1 MTNTKGLWAFIGAL
15 VVLLLVVTWSWYQTS
30 TKLQPA
36 AVVGGSTIS
45 EADYISALKQKFGD
59 QVLQDMVN
67 REVVFQAAK
76 QQGVT
81 VDQAELDQEMAQ
93 IRESYG
99 SSSDSEFE
107 QALIKQAGTT
117 VEALRREITYQLLLQ
132 ALATK
137 DIVIS
142 DEELLTFYNNHPERY
157 ARPMQMRLWQIVVA
171 TQQEAEQVAAEL
183 KQGANFQ
190 ALAKERSID
199 SLTSGNGGDMG
210 WLSLGDSR
218 LPDEAQDVVADL
230 ETKKISA
237 PMKFRENYVIY
248 QMADRRKAEQQSF
261 EQVKEAIRKELAF
274 AQVESLDEVLD
285 RLRQSVGVEI
295 SEQMQH

>member
-93 IRESYG
+93 IRESYE

-107 QALIKQAGTT
+107 QALNKQAGTT

-199 SLTSGNGGDMG
+199 SLTAGNGGDMG

-237 PMKFRENYVIY
+237 PMKVKENYVIY

>member
-199 SLTSGNGGDMG
+199 SLTAGNGGDMG

-237 PMKFRENYVIY
+237 PMKVKENYVIY

>member
-237 PMKFRENYVIY
+237 PMKVKENYVIY

-274 AQVESLDEVLD
+274 AQVESLDGVLD

>member
-45 EADYISALKQKFGD
+45 EADYILALKQKFGD

-93 IRESYG
+93 IRESYE

-107 QALIKQAGTT
+107 QALNKQAGTT

-137 DIVIS
+137 DIDIS

-171 TQQEAEQVAAEL
+171 SQQEAEQVAAEL

-199 SLTSGNGGDMG
+199 SLTAGNGGDMG

-237 PMKFRENYVIY
+237 PMKVKENYVIY

>member
-171 TQQEAEQVAAEL
+171 SQQEAEQVAAEL

-199 SLTSGNGGDMG
+199 SLTAGNGGDMG

-237 PMKFRENYVIY
+237 PMKVKENYVIY

-274 AQVESLDEVLD
+274 AQVESLDGVLD

>member
-45 EADYISALKQKFGD
+45 EADYLSALKQKFGD

-107 QALIKQAGTT
+107 QALNKQAGTT

-171 TQQEAEQVAAEL
+171 SQQEAEQVAAEL

-199 SLTSGNGGDMG
+199 SLTSGNGGDLG
-210 WLSLGDSR
+210 WLSLGDTR
-218 LPDEAQDVVADL
+218 LPDEAKDVVADL
-230 ETKKISA
+230 ETKKISV
-237 PMKFRENYVIY
+237 PVKVGENYVIY

>member
-218 LPDEAQDVVADL
+218 LPDEAQDVVAVL

-237 PMKFRENYVIY
+237 PVKVRENYVIY

>member
-237 PMKFRENYVIY
+237 PMKVKENYVIY

>member
-45 EADYISALKQKFGD
+45 EADYLSALKQKFGD

-107 QALIKQAGTT
+107 QALNKQAGTT

-171 TQQEAEQVAAEL
+171 SQQEAEQVAAEL

-210 WLSLGDSR
+210 WLSLGDTR
-218 LPDEAQDVVADL
+218 LPDEAMDVVADL
-230 ETKKISA
+230 ETKKISV
-237 PMKFRENYVIY
+237 PVKVGENYVIY

>member
-1 MTNTKGLWAFIGAL
+1 MTNIKGLWAFIGAL

-107 QALIKQAGTT
+107 QALNKQAGTT

-218 LPDEAQDVVADL
+218 LPDEAQNVVADL

-237 PMKFRENYVIY
+237 PVKVGENYVIY

>member
-107 QALIKQAGTT
+107 QALNKQAGTT

-171 TQQEAEQVAAEL
+171 TQQEAEQVATEL

-218 LPDEAQDVVADL
+218 LPDEAQNVVADL

-237 PMKFRENYVIY
+237 PVKVGENYVIY

>member
-93 IRESYG
+93 IRESYE

-107 QALIKQAGTT
+107 QALNKQAGTT

-171 TQQEAEQVAAEL
+171 SQQEAEQVAAEL

-199 SLTSGNGGDMG
+199 SLTSDNGGDMG

-237 PMKFRENYVIY
+237 PMKVKENYVIY

-274 AQVESLDEVLD
+274 AQVESLDGVLD
-285 RLRQSVGVEI
+285 RLRKSVGVEI

>member
-171 TQQEAEQVAAEL
+171 SQQEAEQVAAEL

-218 LPDEAQDVVADL
+218 LPDEAKDVVADL
-230 ETKKISA
+230 ETKKISV
-237 PMKFRENYVIY
+237 PVKVGENYVIY

>member
-237 PMKFRENYVIY
+237 PMKVRENYVIY

>member
-81 VDQAELDQEMAQ
+81 VDQAELDQEIAQ

-107 QALIKQAGTT
+107 QALNKQAGTT

-210 WLSLGDSR
+210 WLSLGDTR
-218 LPDEAQDVVADL
+218 LPDEAKDVVADL
-230 ETKKISA
+230 ETKKISVPVMA
-237 PMKFRENYVIY
+237 GENYVIY
-248 QMADRRKAEQQSF
+248 QISDRRKAEQQSF

>member
-107 QALIKQAGTT
+107 QALNKQAGTT

-218 LPDEAQDVVADL
+218 LPDEAQNVVADL

-237 PMKFRENYVIY
+237 PVKVGENYVIY

>member
-81 VDQAELDQEMAQ
+81 VDQAELDQEIAQ

-107 QALIKQAGTT
+107 QALNKQAGTT
-117 VEALRREITYQLLLQ
+117 LEALRREITYQLLLQ

-171 TQQEAEQVAAEL
+171 SQQEAEQVAAEL

-190 ALAKERSID
+190 SLAKERSID

-218 LPDEAQDVVADL
+218 LPDEAKDVVADL
-230 ETKKISA
+230 ETKKISV
-237 PMKFRENYVIY
+237 PVKVGENYVIY

>member
-93 IRESYG
+93 IRESYE

-237 PMKFRENYVIY
+237 PMKVKENYVIY